1 MKILLVHPSALLYA
15 EVYLR
20 LEPLGL
26 ECVAAAARA
35 AGHNVHL
42 LDLQVFP
49 PQQFEEELRDFRPE
63 VASRRYGMLAW
74 LNPTSPFKH
83 RRYRFLL
90 RIRTSE
96 LTAFRL
102 NTRK

>member
-1 MKILLVHPSALLYA
+1 MKILFVHPSPLLYA

-35 AGHNVHL
+35 AGHNVRL

-49 PQQFEEELRDFRPE
+49 PQQFERELRDFQPDAVGFSLNYLANAPE
-63 VASRRYGMLAW
+63 VIDLAKLAARVQPGVFAFVGGHSAS
-74 LNPTSPFKH
+74 
-83 RRYRFLL
+83 
-90 RIRTSE
+90 
-96 LTAFRL
+96 
-102 NTRK
+102 